1 MPQVDNAGAAD
12 GGVRLAAEPLARR
25 LTFAHGLDKD
35 ANTGEL
41 DGTDFQRATVHETS
55 QQGISVSTKQQK
67 YKSDRR
73 QWPAR
78 ALSIILCIMV
88 ASMIAL
94 FFSFV
99 YLVLKDLKTEKL
111 IREDGTE
118 VKLLGFWS
126 LLILSSLAGISCC
139 SFSWTLTYFDSYD
152 LGTFPP
158 TPLSSSRVR
167 RMTGHS
173 FHMGYSMAILNG
185 IVAAFTVIW
194 CLS

>member
-25 LTFAHGLDKD
+25 LTFSHGLDKD

-41 DGTDFQRATVHETS
+41 DGTDFQRASVHETS
-55 QQGISVSTKQQK
+55 QQGISVSTQQQK

-99 YLVLKDLKTEKL
+99 YLVLKGKDVL
-111 IREDGTE
+111 
-118 VKLLGFWS
+118 
-126 LLILSSLAGISCC
+126 
-139 SFSWTLTYFDSYD
+139 
-152 LGTFPP
+152 
-158 TPLSSSRVR
+158 
-167 RMTGHS
+167 
-173 FHMGYSMAILNG
+173 
-185 IVAAFTVIW
+185 
-194 CLS
+194 